1 MLGAMQIAFA
11 RAAHYLTDESS
22 AHQIAH
28 DLDQYFSSY
37 IGRYFECFVARSSPD
52 RFTGED
58 LCAAATLSVPFTGD
72 AAADLL
78 IERADHFNSLLN
90 AEGMPPSSAD
100 LRSVNEE
107 ALADDSPLA
116 TLYAELKSLDQ
127 VSYVRASKLLAA
139 KRPALVPIRDS
150 VVEKFLGAGD
160 AWWHPYRELVTLDGV
175 ADRLFRLSPTVPN
188 DVTLLRRI
196 DVALWMAGKQSD
208 TEGAQISRT
217 ERQSPS

>member
-1 MLGAMQIAFA
+1 MPIAFA
-11 RAAHYLTDESS
+11 RAADYLTDDSS

-28 DLDQYFSSY
+28 DLDQYFRSY

-52 RFTGED
+52 CFTSED
-58 LCAAATLSVPFTGD
+58 LCAAAALSVPFTGD

-78 IERADHFNSLLN
+78 IERADHFNALLN

-100 LRSVNEE
+100 LRSVDEE
-107 ALADDSPLA
+107 ALVDDSPLA

-150 VVEKFLGAGD
+150 VVEKFLGAGEE
-160 AWWHPYRELVTLDGV
+160 WWRPYRELVTLDGI
-175 ADRLFRLSPTVPN
+175 AERLFRLSPSVPD
-188 DVTLLRRI
+188 DVTLLRRV
-196 DVALWMAGKQSD
+196 DVALWMAGSRAAPRA
-208 TEGAQISRT
+208 EISRT
-217 ERQSPS
+217 